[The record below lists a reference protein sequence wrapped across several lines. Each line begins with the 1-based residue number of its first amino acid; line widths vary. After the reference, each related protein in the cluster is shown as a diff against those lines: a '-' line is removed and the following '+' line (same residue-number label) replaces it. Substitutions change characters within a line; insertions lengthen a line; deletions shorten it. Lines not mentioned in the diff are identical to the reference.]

1 MREFAVG
8 CLLAFSACSQGS
20 KIVPVGFEARRC
32 NFISDCGGRF
42 SLRGHITLVIPAQ
55 YDTLLTWIDRSD
67 AGGTP
72 KYRFTNSKGCLIQ
85 ESGFFKREDGYCK
98 DSIDRMTIETGQ
110 SFDLGLDTLNL
121 ERISRSERE
130 YYQTRHQ
137 RNPVWKAPAWRSR
150 SREKINGRTFVIK
163 EFYGSSEF
171 VEEPYKQLVAV
182 TEFRQG
188 PSLWYA
194 RFRFE
199 CKQKDCRNFAKNAYT
214 VLNSVRID
222 TVASK

>member
-1 MREFAVG
+1 MKKLAVG
-8 CLLAFSACSQGS
+8 GLLALAACSQS
-20 KIVPVGFEARRC
+20 PKTVPVGFKAQC
-32 NFISDCGGRF
+32 VDFIPERGARF
-42 SLRGHITLVIPAQ
+42 SLIGRVGLVVPEQ
-55 YDTLLTWIDRSD
+55 YDTLLAWMDWSD
-67 AGGTP
+67 IGGTP

-110 SFDLGLDTLNL
+110 SFGLGLDTLNL
-121 ERISRSERE
+121 ERIPRSERE

-163 EFYGSSEF
+163 EFYGSSNF
-171 VEEPYKQLVAV
+171 IEEPYEQLIAI
-182 TEFRQG
+182 TEFKQG

-194 RFRFE
+194 RLRFE
-199 CKQKDCRNFAKNAYT
+199 CKQKDCRNFAKSAYT